1 MEQFLLS
8 KRCTHG
14 KKSKVC
20 FVFPLKVPSA
30 APPQFCTQPN
40 PDFKSLTP
48 ASSPYLTP
56 VIELI

>member
-1 MEQFLLS
+1 MEKKAKCPLYFLS
-8 KRCTHG
+8 MAEKIPN
-14 KKSKVC
+14 V
-20 FVFPLKVPSA
+20 KVPSA
-30 APPQFCTQPN
+30 APPKFSTQPN

>member
-1 MEQFLLS
+1 MAE
-8 KRCTHG
+8 KIPN
-14 KKSKVC
+14 V
-20 FVFPLKVPSA
+20 KVPSA
-30 APPQFCTQPN
+30 APPEFSTQPN